1 MSRISLEER
10 DIYVSYFH
18 FSLIIIFLV
27 KNLSLIIYDNGFDLV
42 GKMERTIRLDWG
54 IENYIEF

>member
-42 GKMERTIRLDWG
+42 GKMERTIRLD
-54 IENYIEF
+54 